1 MLVTSFSQN
10 AVYTA
15 RAAST
20 MTLVRNLAQEHDSEE
35 LEGMLNRAIEG
46 EACCGL
52 KDAGESVNVLAK
64 AQFVRG
70 LIDEGT
76 EPREAMRELGRR
88 MRRLQG

>member
-1 MLVTSFSQN
+1 MLVTTFSTA
-10 AVYTA
+10 AVQTA
-15 RAAST
+15 RAASG
-20 MTLVRNLAQEHDSEE
+20 MTAVRNLAEKHDAEE
-35 LEGMLNRAIEG
+35 LEAMLGRAIEG

-52 KDAGESVNVLAK
+52 KDAEETVAVLAK